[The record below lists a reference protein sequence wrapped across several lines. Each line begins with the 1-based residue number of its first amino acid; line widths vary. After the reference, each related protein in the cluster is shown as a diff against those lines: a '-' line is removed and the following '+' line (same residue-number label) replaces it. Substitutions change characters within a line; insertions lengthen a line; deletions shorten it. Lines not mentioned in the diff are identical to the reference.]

1 MQRGARTRCEDEDRV
16 GTNESRVCLLVKLS
30 CFRSDKQ
37 RPARLVRGG
46 TAIGG
51 PKARRGVRGLGARTR
66 TAWAPM
72 EAGFACW

>member
-16 GTNESRVCLLVKLS
+16 GTNESRVCLLVKLF

-37 RPARLVRGG
+37 RPARLVQGG

-51 PKARRGVRGLGARTR
+51 PKAR
-66 TAWAPM
+66 
-72 EAGFACW
+72 FALSILQSRASVC

>member
-37 RPARLVRGG
+37 RPARLVQGG

-51 PKARRGVRGLGARTR
+51 PKAR
-66 TAWAPM
+66 
-72 EAGFACW
+72 FALSILQSRASVC